1 MKKLRIIAIV
11 TAVIGLAVSTYLSV
25 AKLANKDVLCFVG
38 ASDCNIVNSSGYS
51 MWRGIPVAILGVL
64 GYVVILAILLILSKQ
79 KNESSVIMLALFGVT
94 LFGMLYSLYLTY
106 VEIFIIHAI
115 CPWCLTSATAMFVL
129 FIISAIFLGRSKILT
144 TIHQEE

>member
-1 MKKLRIIAIV
+1 MKKLRLIAIV

-64 GYVVILAILLILSKQ
+64 GYVLILTILLILSKQ
-79 KNESSVIMLALFGVT
+79 KNESSVIMLALFSVT

>member
-64 GYVVILAILLILSKQ
+64 GYVLILAILLILSKQ
-79 KNESSVIMLALFGVT
+79 KNESSVIMLALFSVT

>member
-64 GYVVILAILLILSKQ
+64 GYILILAILLILSKQ
-79 KNESSVIMLALFGVT
+79 KNESSVIMLALFSVT